1 MKTKILS
8 IIFIL
13 ITISSISAKEVLVVG
28 TYDSFSAEWG
38 PGPVIETEFEK
49 NCNCDVQYVSTSQ
62 AGTLANEIFLKD
74 KDVILGVEMHE
85 FDYTSENWN
94 IYDYGYFS
102 FIYNEETLKDIPN
115 SFEELI
121 NQKNLKIVVQDPR
134 TSPVGLGLLR
144 WMKLTHPDNF
154 PTILKKFNNNVLT
167 YTPGWS
173 EAYGIFLE
181 GKADLVLSYSTS
193 PFYHQEYEDEYK
205 YKAIEFTDG
214 HLVTKEIVYVRPD
227 SEKQNLGKEFIEF
240 MMRDNIQKIIAQMN
254 IMYPAREND
263 NNIPDRM
270 RKLKKPKE
278 IKYDNFLEAE
288 PLIKIWLEVASS

>member
-121 NQKNLKIVVQDPR
+121 NQTNLKIVVQDPR

-214 HLVTKEIVYVRPD
+214 HLATKEIVYVRPD
-227 SEKQNLGKEFIEF
+227 SEKQKLGKEFVEF
-240 MMRDNIQKIIAQMN
+240 MMRDDIQKIIAQMN
-254 IMYPAREND
+254 IMYPASENE
-263 NNIPDRM
+263 NNIPDKM
-270 RKLKKPKE
+270 RQLKKPKE
-278 IKYDNFLEAE
+278 FKYDDFLEAE

>member
-85 FDYTSENWN
+85 FDYISENWN

-102 FIYNEETLKDIPN
+102 FIYNEEILKDIPN

-121 NQKNLKIVVQDPR
+121 NQTNLKIVVQDPR

-214 HLVTKEIVYVRPD
+214 HLATKEIVYVRPD
-227 SEKQNLGKEFIEF
+227 SEKQKLGKEFVEF
-240 MMRDNIQKIIAQMN
+240 MMRDDIQKIIAQMN
-254 IMYPAREND
+254 IMYPASENE
-263 NNIPDRM
+263 NNIPDKM
-270 RKLKKPKE
+270 RQLKKPKE
-278 IKYDNFLEAE
+278 FKYDDFLEAE

>member
-102 FIYNEETLKDIPN
+102 FIYNEETLIDIPN

-121 NQKNLKIVVQDPR
+121 NQTNLKIVVQDPR

-154 PTILKKFNNNVLT
+154 PTILKRFNNNVLT

-214 HLVTKEIVYVRPD
+214 HLATKEIVYVRPD
-227 SEKQNLGKEFIEF
+227 SEKQKLGKEFVEF
-240 MMRDNIQKIIAQMN
+240 MMRDDIQKIIAQMN
-254 IMYPAREND
+254 IMYPASEND
-263 NNIPDRM
+263 NNIPNKM
-270 RKLKKPKE
+270 RQLKKPKE
-278 IKYDNFLEAE
+278 IKYDDFLEAE

>member
-49 NCNCDVQYVSTSQ
+49 ICNCDVQYVSTSQ

-154 PTILKKFNNNVLT
+154 PSILKKFNNNVLT

-263 NNIPDRM
+263 NNIPDKM

>member
-121 NQKNLKIVVQDPR
+121 NQTNLKIVVQDPR

-154 PTILKKFNNNVLT
+154 PTILKRFNNNVLT

-214 HLVTKEIVYVRPD
+214 HLATKEIVYVRPD
-227 SEKQNLGKEFIEF
+227 SEKQKLGKEFVEF
-240 MMRDNIQKIIAQMN
+240 MMRDDIQKIIAQMN
-254 IMYPAREND
+254 IMYPASEND
-263 NNIPDRM
+263 NNIPDKM
-270 RKLKKPKE
+270 RQLKKPKE
-278 IKYDNFLEAE
+278 FKYDDFLEAE

>member
-121 NQKNLKIVVQDPR
+121 NQTNLKIVVQDPR

-205 YKAIEFTDG
+205 YKAIEFTNG

-227 SEKQNLGKEFIEF
+227 SEKQKLGKEFVEF
-240 MMRDNIQKIIAQMN
+240 MMRDDIQKIIAQMN

-263 NNIPDRM
+263 NNIPDKM

>member
-74 KDVILGVEMHE
+74 KDVILGIEIHE

-121 NQKNLKIVVQDPR
+121 NQTNLKIVVQDPR

-154 PTILKKFNNNVLT
+154 PSILKKFNNNVLT

-270 RKLKKPKE
+270 RKLKKPNE

>member
-115 SFEELI
+115 SFEGLI
-121 NQKNLKIVVQDPR
+121 NQTNLKIVLQDPR

-193 PFYHQEYEDEYK
+193 PFYHQEYEDEYR

-214 HLVTKEIVYVRPD
+214 HLVTKEIVYVRPE
-227 SEKQNLGKEFIEF
+227 SEKQKLGKEFVEF
-240 MMRDNIQKIIAQMN
+240 MMRDDIQKIIAQMN
-254 IMYPAREND
+254 IMYPVSD
-263 NNIPDRM
+263 NNIPDKM
-270 RKLKKPKE
+270 RQLKKPKE
-278 IKYDNFLEAE
+278 IKYDDFLEAE

>member
-121 NQKNLKIVVQDPR
+121 NQTNLKIVVQDPR

-240 MMRDNIQKIIAQMN
+240 MMRDDIQKIIAQMN

-278 IKYDNFLEAE
+278 IIYDNFLEAE

>member
-121 NQKNLKIVVQDPR
+121 NHENLKIVVQDPR

-227 SEKQNLGKEFIEF
+227 SEKQKLGKEFVEF
-240 MMRDNIQKIIAQMN
+240 MMRDDIQKIIAQMN

-263 NNIPDRM
+263 NNIPDKM

>member
-121 NQKNLKIVVQDPR
+121 NQTNLKIVVQDPR

-154 PTILKKFNNNVLT
+154 PSILKKFNNNVLT

>member
-85 FDYTSENWN
+85 FNYTSENWN

-121 NQKNLKIVVQDPR
+121 NQTNLKIVVQDPR

-154 PTILKKFNNNVLT
+154 PSILKKFNNNVLT

>member
-102 FIYNEETLKDIPN
+102 FIYNEETLEDIPS

-121 NQKNLKIVVQDPR
+121 NQTNLKIVVQDPR

-154 PTILKKFNNNVLT
+154 PSILKKFNNNVLT

-263 NNIPDRM
+263 NNIPDKM
-270 RKLKKPKE
+270 RKLKKPNE

>member
-227 SEKQNLGKEFIEF
+227 SEKQKLGKEFVEF
-240 MMRDNIQKIIAQMN
+240 MMRDDIQKIIAQMN
-254 IMYPAREND
+254 IMYPASEND
-263 NNIPDRM
+263 NNIPDKM
-270 RKLKKPKE
+270 RQLKKPKE
-278 IKYDNFLEAE
+278 IKYDDFLEAE

>member
-85 FDYTSENWN
+85 FNYTSENWN

-102 FIYNEETLKDIPN
+102 FIYNEETLKDVPN

-121 NQKNLKIVVQDPR
+121 NRKNLKIVVQDPR

-154 PTILKKFNNNVLT
+154 PSILKKFNNNVLT

-240 MMRDNIQKIIAQMN
+240 MMRDDIQKIIAQMN

-278 IKYDNFLEAE
+278 IKYDNFLDAE

>member
-102 FIYNEETLKDIPN
+102 FIYNEEILKDIPN

-121 NQKNLKIVVQDPR
+121 NQTNLKIVVQDPR

-154 PTILKKFNNNVLT
+154 PTILKRFNNNVLT

-214 HLVTKEIVYVRPD
+214 HLATKEIVYVRPD
-227 SEKQNLGKEFIEF
+227 SEKQKLGKEFVEF
-240 MMRDNIQKIIAQMN
+240 MMRDDIQKIIAQMN
-254 IMYPAREND
+254 IMYPASEND
-263 NNIPDRM
+263 NNIPDKM
-270 RKLKKPKE
+270 RQLKKPKE
-278 IKYDNFLEAE
+278 FEYDDFLEAE

>member
-102 FIYNEETLKDIPN
+102 FIYNEETLIDIPN

-121 NQKNLKIVVQDPR
+121 NQTNLKIVVQDPR

-214 HLVTKEIVYVRPD
+214 HLATKEIVYVRPD
-227 SEKQNLGKEFIEF
+227 SEKQKLGKEFVEF
-240 MMRDNIQKIIAQMN
+240 MMRDDIQKIIAQMN
-254 IMYPAREND
+254 IMYPASEND
-263 NNIPDRM
+263 NNIPYKM
-270 RKLKKPKE
+270 RQLKKPKE
-278 IKYDNFLEAE
+278 IKYNNFLEAE

>member
-1 MKTKILS
+1 
-8 IIFIL
+8 
-13 ITISSISAKEVLVVG
+13 
-28 TYDSFSAEWG
+28 
-38 PGPVIETEFEK
+38 
-49 NCNCDVQYVSTSQ
+49 
-62 AGTLANEIFLKD
+62 
-74 KDVILGVEMHE
+74 MHE

-154 PTILKKFNNNVLT
+154 PSILKKFNNNVLT

-214 HLVTKEIVYVRPD
+214 HLATKEIVYVRPD
-227 SEKQNLGKEFIEF
+227 SAKQKLGKEFVEF
-240 MMRDNIQKIIAQMN
+240 MMRDDIQKIIAQMN
-254 IMYPAREND
+254 IMYPASEND
-263 NNIPDRM
+263 NNIPDKM
-270 RKLKKPKE
+270 RQLKKPKE
-278 IKYDNFLEAE
+278 FEYDDFLEAE

>member
-49 NCNCDVQYVSTSQ
+49 ICNCDVQYVSTSQ

-121 NQKNLKIVVQDPR
+121 NQTNLKIVVQDPR

>member
-102 FIYNEETLKDIPN
+102 FIYNEETLKDIPK

-121 NQKNLKIVVQDPR
+121 NQTNLKIVVQDPR

-214 HLVTKEIVYVRPD
+214 HLATKEIVYVRPD
-227 SEKQNLGKEFIEF
+227 SEKQKLGKEFVEF
-240 MMRDNIQKIIAQMN
+240 MMRDDIQKIIAQMN
-254 IMYPAREND
+254 IMYPASEND
-263 NNIPDRM
+263 NNIPYKM
-270 RKLKKPKE
+270 RQLKKPKE
-278 IKYDNFLEAE
+278 IKYDDFLEAE

>member
-49 NCNCDVQYVSTSQ
+49 NCNCDLQYVSTSQ
-62 AGTLANEIFLKD
+62 AGILANEIFLKD

-121 NQKNLKIVVQDPR
+121 NQTNLKIVVQDPR

-214 HLVTKEIVYVRPD
+214 HLATKEIVYVRPD
-227 SEKQNLGKEFIEF
+227 SEKQKLGKEFVEF
-240 MMRDNIQKIIAQMN
+240 MMRDDIQKIIAQMN
-254 IMYPAREND
+254 IMYPASEND
-263 NNIPDRM
+263 NNIPDKM
-270 RKLKKPKE
+270 RQLKKPKE
-278 IKYDNFLEAE
+278 FEYDDFLEAE

>member
-154 PTILKKFNNNVLT
+154 PSILKKFNNNVLT

-214 HLVTKEIVYVRPD
+214 HLATKEIVYVRPD
-227 SEKQNLGKEFIEF
+227 SEKQKLGKEFVEF
-240 MMRDNIQKIIAQMN
+240 MMRDDIQKIIAQMN
-254 IMYPAREND
+254 IMYPASEND
-263 NNIPDRM
+263 NNIPDKM
-270 RKLKKPKE
+270 RQLKKPKE
-278 IKYDNFLEAE
+278 FKYDDFLEAE

>member
-1 MKTKILS
+1 MKNKILS
-8 IIFIL
+8 LFFIL
-13 ITISSISAKEVLVVG
+13 VTISPVSAKEVLVIG

-38 PGPVIETEFEK
+38 PGPIIEAEFEK
-49 NCNCDVQYVSTSQ
+49 ICECDIQYISTSQ

-85 FDYTSENWN
+85 FDYSSKNWN

-102 FIYNEETLKDIPN
+102 FIYNSETLNKIPS

-121 NQKNLKIVVQDPR
+121 SQEDIKIVVQDPR
-134 TSPVGLGLLR
+134 TSPVGMGLLR
-144 WMKLTHPDNF
+144 WMKLTHPNNF
-154 PTILKKFNNNVLT
+154 PTILKKFNNKVLT

-205 YKAIEFTDG
+205 YKAIEFAGG

-227 SEKQNLGKEFIEF
+227 SEQQKLGREFVEF
-240 MMRDNIQKIIAQMN
+240 MVRDDIQKIIAQMN
-254 IMYPAREND
+254 IMYPAIENV
-263 NNIPDRM
+263 NNIPDKM
-270 RKLKKPKE
+270 RKLEKPKE
-278 IKYDNFLEAE
+278 IQYDDFLEAG

>member
-102 FIYNEETLKDIPN
+102 FIYNEENLKDIPN

-254 IMYPAREND
+254 IMYPAKEND

>member
-121 NQKNLKIVVQDPR
+121 NQTNLKIVVQDPR

-263 NNIPDRM
+263 NNIPDKM

>member
-38 PGPVIETEFEK
+38 PGPVIEAEFEK
-49 NCNCDVQYVSTSQ
+49 NCNCDLQYVSTSQ

-74 KDVILGVEMHE
+74 KDVILGIEMHE
-85 FDYTSENWN
+85 FDYESENWN

-115 SFEELI
+115 SFEGLI
-121 NQKNLKIVVQDPR
+121 NQTNLKIVLQDPR

-193 PFYHQEYEDEYK
+193 PFY
-205 YKAIEFTDG
+205 
-214 HLVTKEIVYVRPD
+214 L
-227 SEKQNLGKEFIEF
+227 S
-240 MMRDNIQKIIAQMN
+240 
-254 IMYPAREND
+254 
-263 NNIPDRM
+263 
-270 RKLKKPKE
+270 
-278 IKYDNFLEAE
+278 
-288 PLIKIWLEVASS
+288 LIHI

>member
-102 FIYNEETLKDIPN
+102 FIYNEETLKNIPN

-121 NQKNLKIVVQDPR
+121 NQTNLKIVVQDPR

-240 MMRDNIQKIIAQMN
+240 MMRDDIQKIIAQMN

-278 IKYDNFLEAE
+278 FKYDDFLEAE

>member
-121 NQKNLKIVVQDPR
+121 NRKNLKIVVQDPR

-154 PTILKKFNNNVLT
+154 PSILKKFNNNVLT

-254 IMYPAREND
+254 IMYPAKEND

-270 RKLKKPKE
+270 RELKKPKE

>member
-102 FIYNEETLKDIPN
+102 FIYNEETLKEIPN

-121 NQKNLKIVVQDPR
+121 SQKDLKVVIQDPR

-154 PTILKKFNNNVLT
+154 PSILKKFNNNVLT

-263 NNIPDRM
+263 NNIPDKM

>member
-102 FIYNEETLKDIPN
+102 FIYNEETLKDIPS

-121 NQKNLKIVVQDPR
+121 SQKNLKVVVQDPR

-154 PTILKKFNNNVLT
+154 PTILKRFNNNVLT

-214 HLVTKEIVYVRPD
+214 HLATKEIVYVRPD
-227 SEKQNLGKEFIEF
+227 SEKQKLGKEFVEF
-240 MMRDNIQKIIAQMN
+240 MMRDDIQKIIAQMN
-254 IMYPAREND
+254 IMYPASEND
-263 NNIPDRM
+263 NNIPDKM
-270 RKLKKPKE
+270 RQLKKPKE
-278 IKYDNFLEAE
+278 FKYDDFLEAE

>member
-102 FIYNEETLKDIPN
+102 FIYNEETLEDIPS

-121 NQKNLKIVVQDPR
+121 NQTNLKIVVQDPR

-154 PTILKKFNNNVLT
+154 PSILKKFNNNVLT

-263 NNIPDRM
+263 NNIPDKM
-270 RKLKKPKE
+270 RQLKKPKE

>member
-85 FDYTSENWN
+85 FDYTADNWN

-102 FIYNEETLKDIPN
+102 FIYNEENLKDIPN

-227 SEKQNLGKEFIEF
+227 TEKQKLGKEFVEF
-240 MMRDNIQKIIAQMN
+240 MMRDDIQKIIAQMN
-254 IMYPAREND
+254 IMYPASENE
-263 NNIPDRM
+263 NNIPDKM
-270 RKLKKPKE
+270 RQLKKPKE
-278 IKYDNFLEAE
+278 FKYDDFLEAE

>member
-102 FIYNEETLKDIPN
+102 FIYNEETLKDIPK

-121 NQKNLKIVVQDPR
+121 NQINLKIVVQDPR

-154 PTILKKFNNNVLT
+154 PTILKRFNNNVLT

-214 HLVTKEIVYVRPD
+214 HLATKEIVYVRPD
-227 SEKQNLGKEFIEF
+227 SEKQKLGKEFVEF
-240 MMRDNIQKIIAQMN
+240 MMRDDIQKIIAQMN

>member
-102 FIYNEETLKDIPN
+102 FIYNEEILKDIPN

-121 NQKNLKIVVQDPR
+121 NQTNLKIVVQDPR

-214 HLVTKEIVYVRPD
+214 HLATKEIVYVRPD
-227 SEKQNLGKEFIEF
+227 SEKQKLGKEFVEF
-240 MMRDNIQKIIAQMN
+240 MMRDDIQKIIAQMN
-254 IMYPAREND
+254 IMYPASEND
-263 NNIPDRM
+263 NNIPYKM
-270 RKLKKPKE
+270 RQLKKPKE
-278 IKYDNFLEAE
+278 IKYDDFLEAE

>member
-102 FIYNEETLKDIPN
+102 FIYNEEILKDIPN

-121 NQKNLKIVVQDPR
+121 NQTNLKIVVQDPR

>member
-154 PTILKKFNNNVLT
+154 PSILKKFNNNVLT

-193 PFYHQEYEDEYK
+193 PFFHQEYEDEYK

-214 HLVTKEIVYVRPD
+214 HLATKEIVYVRPD
-227 SEKQNLGKEFIEF
+227 SEKQKLGKEFVEF
-240 MMRDNIQKIIAQMN
+240 MMRDDIQKIIAQMN
-254 IMYPAREND
+254 IMYPASEND
-263 NNIPDRM
+263 NNIPDKM
-270 RKLKKPKE
+270 RQLKKPKE
-278 IKYDNFLEAE
+278 FKYDDFLEAE

>member
-121 NQKNLKIVVQDPR
+121 NQTNLKIVVQDPR

-193 PFYHQEYEDEYK
+193 PFYHQEYEDEYR
-205 YKAIEFTDG
+205 YKAIEFIDG

-227 SEKQNLGKEFIEF
+227 SEKQKLGKEFVEF
-240 MMRDNIQKIIAQMN
+240 MIRDDIQKIIAQMN
-254 IMYPAREND
+254 IMYPVSEND
-263 NNIPDRM
+263 NNIPDKM
-270 RKLKKPKE
+270 RQLKKPKE